1 MLKLYYADIDGL
13 DIDRCPPLSQ
23 YRRERLNAVKPIR
36 ARCAGVGAELL
47 LYRALKECAPQLA
60 LPPDIITGEH
70 GKPSLRGGELFFS
83 LSHYGNFAAAAV
95 CDEEVG
101 VDIQAISE
109 HNPALAR
116 RFFAPNEQEFVEQS
130 TDKNAAFTE
139 IWCMKESYIKAI
151 GTGLY
156 TPLKSFSVLEIPC
169 IKSLAYEG
177 NVLAVCVPS
186 RGEINIDSIEK
197 TELCL

>member
-1 MLKLYYADIDGL
+1 MLKLYYADVSAL

-23 YRRERLNAVKPIR
+23 YRRERLDAVKPIMARR
-36 ARCAGVGAELL
+36 AGAGAELL

-60 LPPDIITGEH
+60 LPPEIIIGER
-70 GKPSLRGGELFFS
+70 GKPALSGGEVFFS
-83 LSHYGNFAAAAV
+83 LSHYGGYAAAAV

-109 HNPALAR
+109 YNPALAR
-116 RFFAPNEQEFVEQS
+116 RFFALDEQDYIEQS
-130 TDKNAAFTE
+130 ADKNEAFTQ
-139 IWCMKESYIKAI
+139 IWCMKESYIKAV

-156 TPLKSFSVLEIPC
+156 TPLESFSVLEMPF
-169 IKSLAYEG
+169 IKAFLREG
-177 NVLAVCVPS
+177 NMLAVCVPS
-186 RGEINIDSIEK
+186 RKEINIDSIEK

>member
-1 MLKLYYADIDGL
+1 MLKLYYADIGGL

-23 YRRERLNAVKPIR
+23 YRRERLNAVKPIT
-36 ARCAGVGAELL
+36 ARRAGVGAELL

-60 LPPDIITGEH
+60 IPPEIIVGEH
-70 GKPSLRGGELFFS
+70 GKPALSGEEVFFS
-83 LSHYGNFAAAAV
+83 LSHYGSYAAVAV

-109 HNPALAR
+109 YNPALAR
-116 RFFAPNEQEFVEQS
+116 RFFAPDEQEYIEQS
-130 TDKNAAFTE
+130 ADKNNAFTQ
-139 IWCMKESYIKAI
+139 IWCIKESYIKAI

-156 TPLKSFSVLEIPC
+156 TPLESFSVLEMPF
-169 IKSLAYEG
+169 IKALTREG
-177 NVLAVCVPS
+177 NMLAVCVPS
-186 RGEINIDSIEK
+186 REEINIDSIEK

>member
-1 MLKLYYADIDGL
+1 MLKLYYADIGGL
-13 DIDRCPPLSQ
+13 DIDRCSPLSH
-23 YRRERLNAVKPIR
+23 YRRERLNAVKPMNVR
-36 ARCAGVGAELL
+36 RAGVGAELL

-60 LPPDIITGEH
+60 LPPEIITGEH
-70 GKPSLRGGELFFS
+70 GKPALRGGEMFFS
-83 LSHYGNFAAAAV
+83 LSHYGSFAAAAV

-109 HNPALAR
+109 YNPALAK
-116 RFFAPNEQEFVEQS
+116 RFFAPDEQEYIEQS
-130 TDKNAAFTE
+130 ADKNYAFTQ

-156 TPLKSFSVLEIPC
+156 TPLESFSVLKMPF
-169 IKSLAYEG
+169 IKAITREG
-177 NVLAVCVPS
+177 NMLAVCVPS
-186 RGEINIDSIEK
+186 RNIINIDSIEK